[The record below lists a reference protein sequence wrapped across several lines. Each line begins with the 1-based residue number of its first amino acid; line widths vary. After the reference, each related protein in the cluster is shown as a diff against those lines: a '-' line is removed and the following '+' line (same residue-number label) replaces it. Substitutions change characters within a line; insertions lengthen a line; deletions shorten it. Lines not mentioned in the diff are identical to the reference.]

1 MPPKISV
8 IMPVYNGEK
17 YVREAIQSV
26 LDQTFSDFE
35 FIIVDDGSTDNS
47 GEAINSFKD
56 ERIRYEQL
64 PHRGLIHTLNHAIQ
78 IARGT
83 YIARMD
89 ADDIALPERLARQV
103 EYMDTHPDIAVCGS
117 WATCIDKNGDNIGSY
132 NYPPVENKKI
142 KKYALIHNPFIHPSV
157 VIRKEMI
164 EKVGGYRAFWKHTED
179 YELWT
184 RVLSLYKGT
193 NIPEYLLKYRVHD
206 NQVTA
211 SKSLMMRV
219 YGVLLRAL
227 ACKRLFI
234 F

>member
-17 YVREAIQSV
+17 YLSEAIQSI

-35 FIIVDDGSTDNS
+35 FIIADDGSTDGS
-47 GEAINSFKD
+47 CEIVSMFKD
-56 ERIRYEQL
+56 ERIRYEKL
-64 PHRGLIHTLNHAIQ
+64 PHQGLVHTLNHAIRM
-78 IARGT
+78 ARGT

-89 ADDIALPERLARQV
+89 ADDISLPERLARQV
-103 EYMDTHPDIAVCGS
+103 EYMDAHPDIAVCGS
-117 WATCIDKNGDNIGSY
+117 WATCINGNGDSVGSY
-132 NYPPVENKKI
+132 DYPPVESKQI

-157 VIRKEMI
+157 VIRNKI
-164 EKVGGYRAFWKHTED
+164 IVRVGGYRTFWKHTED

-184 RVLSLYKGT
+184 RILSLYKGA

-206 NQVTA
+206 NQVTS
-211 SKSLMMRV
+211 SKKLMMRA

-234 F
+234 S